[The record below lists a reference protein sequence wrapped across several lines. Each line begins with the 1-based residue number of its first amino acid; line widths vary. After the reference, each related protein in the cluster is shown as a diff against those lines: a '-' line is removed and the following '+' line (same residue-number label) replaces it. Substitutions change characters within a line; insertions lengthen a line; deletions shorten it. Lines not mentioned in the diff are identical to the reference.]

1 MFKTIMDNI
10 GVGTN
15 KQLEYLMARKDDIAL
30 QELFRL
36 MLCPSIVYNI
46 KSVPDV
52 SNCTHDTRID
62 SNEKLVGWIDSL
74 IQADLRGAALKSAVR
89 NIFCHS
95 TGDLAQVWAW
105 ILDRKNPAKIGV
117 SLVNKVWPGLIR
129 TQDYMGAVPGTPE
142 ALDRLFQ
149 TRSVNAQTK
158 EDGMALLVDYV
169 DGKAVSGRSRQ
180 GNDVGKYFPYFMENL
195 MEVAGFTGMVHMEL
209 FCSCFD
215 RKEGN
220 GLINK
225 QITNGVIGGRIDQML
240 RAVLLDLRDDNFPNL
255 DQDNRYHKLSY
266 FTSPSVVRVD
276 QTFIHTIKE
285 ARELCMKVISGG
297 GEGLV
302 LKDPNMPFKNGKPWY
317 NVKLKNEFPCTL
329 VCVGTNP
336 HSKHADLIGSLV
348 MESSDGLLRVNV
360 NPRCEADRNISTDEW
375 IGHVFQ
381 VRAEGVIQSKTKK
394 ASSLYLPRF
403 DGALYDEYVRVDI
416 TANTLAEILEEE
428 AMSRSMK
435 N

>member
-1 MFKTIMDNI
+1 MFNLIKDNI

-15 KQLEYLMARKDDIAL
+15 KQLENLMARKDDATI

-46 KSVPDV
+46 KKVPDV
-52 SNCTHDTRID
+52 SNCTHDTRISTND
-62 SNEKLVGWIDSL
+62 ELVGWLESL
-74 IQADLRGAALKSAVR
+74 VNADLRGAALKSAVS

-95 TGDLAQVWAW
+95 TEDLAEVFTW

-129 TQDYMGAVPGTPE
+129 TQDYMGAVPGTQE

-149 TRSVNAQTK
+149 TRSVNAQIK

-180 GNDVGKYFPYFMENL
+180 GNDVGKYFPYFMGNL
-195 MEVAGFTGMVHMEL
+195 MEVPEFNGMVHMEL
-209 FCSCFD
+209 LCASLD

-225 QITNGVIGGRIDQML
+225 QITNGIIGGRIDHML

-255 DQDNRYHKLSY
+255 IQDSRYNKLFY
-266 FTSPSVVRVD
+266 FTSLSVARVY
-276 QTFIHTIKE
+276 QTSIYTIKE
-285 ARELCMKVISGG
+285 ARKLCMKVISEG

-348 MESSDGLLRVNV
+348 MESLDGLLQVNV
-360 NPRCEADRNISTDEW
+360 NPRCEADRNISADEW
-375 IGHVFQ
+375 VGHVFQ
-381 VRAEGVIQSKTKK
+381 VKAESVTQPKSNIVQ
-394 ASSLYLPRF
+394 SLYLPRF
-403 DGALYDEYVRVDI
+403 DGECYDEYHRID
-416 TANTLAEILEEE
+416 TNANTLDEILKEEL
-428 AMSRSMK
+428 MSRQMK
-435 N
+435 